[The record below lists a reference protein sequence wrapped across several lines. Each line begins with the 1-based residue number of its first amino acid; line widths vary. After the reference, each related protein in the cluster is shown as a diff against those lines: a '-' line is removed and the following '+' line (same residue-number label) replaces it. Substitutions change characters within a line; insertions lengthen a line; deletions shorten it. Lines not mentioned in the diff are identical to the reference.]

1 MKNNHLS
8 ICGRT
13 ILEEDLN
20 LIRNLI
26 QQHWPKGR
34 TFISQELCRIW
45 QWKHPNGYPK
55 DILCRRL
62 LLELQRYS
70 LIELPPRI
78 CNNINNS
85 KRSIRVN
92 KPKIAISTTSIS
104 GKLHELGPFQLKT
117 VTRTPEEPIWN
128 WLIHKYHYQGYRPL
142 VGSKLKY
149 LAYPSASLRT
159 SLKDRPIACL
169 GWGSA
174 VWRVKCRDYFIGWN
188 EAQRRQNLHLV
199 VNNLRFLVLPWVSIK
214 YLASHLLSLN
224 IKRLP
229 ADWQRVHG
237 YPIYLLETFVERDRF
252 SGTCYRASNWIYV
265 GQTKGNAKS
274 GTKHY
279 FHGKLKNVYLYPL
292 TPHFRERLK
301 QP

>member
-1 MKNNHLS
+1 MGSNHFL

-13 ILEEDLN
+13 ILEEDLTF
-20 LIRNLI
+20 IRGLI
-26 QQHWPKGR
+26 QQHWSRGR

-45 QWKHPNGYPK
+45 QWRHPNGYLK

-62 LLELQRYS
+62 LLELEQYS

-78 CNNINNS
+78 CNNNNNS
-85 KRSIRVN
+85 KRSIQVSKPRV
-92 KPKIAISTTSIS
+92 PISTTPIS
-104 GKLHELGPFQLKT
+104 GKLHDLSPFQLKI
-117 VTRTPEEPIWN
+117 VTRTPEEPLWN
-128 WLIHKYHYQGYRPL
+128 WLIHKYHYQGYRFL

-149 LAYPSASLRT
+149 LAY
-159 SLKDRPIACL
+159 LKDRPIACL

-174 VWRVKCRDYFIGWN
+174 AWRIKGRDQFVGWDD
-188 EAQRRQNLHLV
+188 AQRRKNLPHV

-229 ADWQRVHG
+229 DDWQRVHG
-237 YPIYLLETFVERDRF
+237 YPIYLLETFVEKDRF
-252 SGTCYRASNWIYV
+252 LGTCYRASNWIYA
-265 GQTKGNAKS
+265 GQTRGSAKS
-274 GTKHY
+274 GTKHH
-279 FHGKLKNVYLYPL
+279 FHGNIKDVYLYPL
-292 TPHFRERLK
+292 TSHFRERLK